1 MKDIVKDLSRAA
13 YVMFNDGWK
22 SGDLATWAA
31 AEIITL
37 REKLEKA
44 EAAQAGEGKLE
55 KLPAAFEV
63 LDPKRG
69 TYLVGWEDAARN
81 SGYEY
86 NGLYRRDG
94 TPNNFGDDGKDK
106 LIRELVATLKYI
118 KGEAEDRSEKPG
130 WRMDNIS
137 DHADAALTKAKAQG
151 GYEP

>member
-44 EAAQAGEGKLE
+44 EADDDRVILLE
-55 KLPAAFEV
+55 KEFATL
-63 LDPKRG
+63 R
-69 TYLVGWEDAARN
+69 TM
-81 SGYEY
+81 YEM
-86 NGLYRRDG
+86 
-94 TPNNFGDDGKDK
+94 KSA
-106 LIRELVATLKYI
+106 LIRELVAALARVGGI
-118 KGEAEDRSEKPG
+118 KGPYSEPWPEQQEGYLSFAVMEAR
-130 WRMDNIS
+130 
-137 DHADAALTKAKAQG
+137 DALAKAKAA